1 MPRKTLKQRKE
12 RNEDIASLMRMSG
25 ARDPVSNMSKLLNV
39 LTAKSLLPEPNK
51 YYVFVYNAKTPGV
64 TYDQHPLILCTG
76 VYRWGFTG
84 VNYHWGLQ
92 TRRYTWAELTTHVYE
107 LSEEEAHM
115 LLDYP
120 ITKVRTA

>member
-1 MPRKTLKQRKE
+1 MPKRRHNTIEEVMK
-12 RNEDIASLMRMSG
+12 MG
-25 ARDPVSNMSKLLNV
+25 HARDPVSNMSALLKV
-39 LTAKSLLPEPNK
+39 LTAKALMPEPNK

-76 VYRWGFTG
+76 LYKWGFTG

-92 TRRYTWAELTTHVYE
+92 TRRYTWAELATHVYE

-120 ITKVRTA
+120 LTRLRTV